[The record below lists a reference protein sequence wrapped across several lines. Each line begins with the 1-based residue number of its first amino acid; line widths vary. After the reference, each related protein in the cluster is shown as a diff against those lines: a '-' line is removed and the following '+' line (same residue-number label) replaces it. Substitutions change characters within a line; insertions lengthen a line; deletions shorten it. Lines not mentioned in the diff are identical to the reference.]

1 MLKMKVSVDKIY
13 MIWSQGKLSSPV
25 GETAA
30 ANKTR
35 RRKRRKQAAKWT
47 HAKAYCCIDFFPSAR
62 THTHTHTHTMGH
74 QKWRNNNTVS
84 SAPAF
89 FFCYNTTPKSS
100 PVVRGQKK
108 MEFVFDQ
115 KYLTSNNSSDPC
127 VFRSDGQTREKELK
141 RNNRFIIAHIIHYFL
156 EFIFFLVAMIGSWHD
171 KKTNKSNYFVTL

>member
-1 MLKMKVSVDKIY
+1 MNACKGLLLY
-13 MIWSQGKLSSPV
+13 WFLP
-25 GETAA
+25 E
-30 ANKTR
+30 R
-35 RRKRRKQAAKWT
+35 T
-47 HAKAYCCIDFFPSAR
+47 HA
-62 THTHTHTHTMGH
+62 HTHTHTHTMGH

-89 FFCYNTTPKSS
+89 FFAIIQHPSRHRSWGDK
-100 PVVRGQKK
+100 KK

-171 KKTNKSNYFVTL
+171 KKTNKSNCFVTLFKKKKPAGNSVCCSRFTK